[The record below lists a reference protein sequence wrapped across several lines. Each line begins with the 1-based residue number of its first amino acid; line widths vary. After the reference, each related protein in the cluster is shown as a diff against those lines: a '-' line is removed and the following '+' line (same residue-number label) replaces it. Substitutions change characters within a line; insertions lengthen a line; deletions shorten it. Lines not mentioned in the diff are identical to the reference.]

1 MEKLLEVEIVT
12 PQKPI
17 FKGTATSVSLPG
29 ELAPFQILYNHAPIF
44 SSLVPGVVSI
54 ATESTKQIFAITR
67 GFVSSQENKVV
78 VCVEKAYSKEELDK
92 DKLNT
97 RFAELNLKLKSATSE
112 KEKQEISSL
121 INEVKAQLLAL
132 EKD

>member
-29 ELAPFQILYNHAPIF
+29 ELAPFQILFNHAPIF

-54 ATESTKQIFAITR
+54 VSENSKQIFAITR
-67 GFVSSQENKVV
+67 GFVSSQENKVI

-92 DKLNT
+92 GKLEAKLT
-97 RFAELNLKLKSATSE
+97 ELKQKIKSATSE
-112 KEKQEISSL
+112 KEKQEIASQ
-121 INEVKAQLLAL
+121 INEVNAQLLVL

>member
-1 MEKLLEVEIVT
+1 V
-12 PQKPI
+12 
-17 FKGTATSVSLPG
+17 
-29 ELAPFQILYNHAPIF
+29 Y
-44 SSLVPGVVSI
+44 I
-54 ATESTKQIFAITR
+54 ASENSKQIFAITR

-92 DKLNT
+92 DKLDA
-97 RFAELNLKLKSATSE
+97 RLAELKQKIKSATSE
-112 KEKQEISSL
+112 KEKQEITSL